1 MVQACNQALE
11 SRRQTDALGYLA
23 NQPSLIS
30 ETKKVNKCVLEKW
43 HPSAVPDLCSHVH
56 VCTCIHTY
64 TKKCGV
70 PGPIDTYCRRFLD

>member
-43 HPSAVPDLCSHVH
+43 PPRA
-56 VCTCIHTY
+56 CT
-64 TKKCGV
+64 
-70 PGPIDTYCRRFLD
+70 DTLLPFQFCLFVL